1 MDSYW
6 HSVPSGPNPP
16 EEVYVIVEIP
26 KGSKVKYEI
35 AKEFPGILLDRI
47 LYSSVVYPVNY
58 GLIPRTLYYDG
69 DPIDAMV
76 LVSEST
82 FPGTIIK
89 ARVVGMMKMTDQ
101 GDRDNKIL
109 TVCENDPNVN
119 YIKDIKDINQHT
131 LDEIANFFSTYK
143 LLEHKE
149 TKVEGWEGKEA
160 AIKDIEA
167 SIKMYDEKFHKK

>member
-16 EEVYVIVEIP
+16 EEVYVVVEIP

-47 LYSSVVYPVNY
+47 LYSSVVYPIDY

-89 ARVVGMMKMTDQ
+89 ARVVGMMKMIDQ

-109 TVCENDPNVN
+109 TVCESDPNVN
-119 YIKDIKDINQHT
+119 YIKDIKDIKQHT

-167 SIKMYDEKFHKK
+167 SIKMYDEKFQKK